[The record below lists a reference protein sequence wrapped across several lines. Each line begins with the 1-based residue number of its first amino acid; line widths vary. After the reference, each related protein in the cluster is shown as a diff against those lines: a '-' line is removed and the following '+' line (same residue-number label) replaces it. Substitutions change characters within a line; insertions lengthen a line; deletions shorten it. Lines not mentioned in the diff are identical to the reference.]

1 MNNIQNSDF
10 EFPADI
16 FNDPGNSDLDVMD
29 VQDYNNDLLFA
40 LDVVISVLNDTVNEP
55 AINIISNMD
64 EEVPLLKKP
73 RLHFHYEN
81 IES

>member
-16 FNDPGNSDLDVMD
+16 FNDPGNSELDGMD
-29 VQDYNNDLLFA
+29 VQDYNNNLVFDLDL
-40 LDVVISVLNDTVNEP
+40 VISVVNDTVNEP
-55 AINIISNMD
+55 AINVIRNMD